1 LQLEGLFCYVGNG
14 SYKPNFALTID
25 YLETELIVITVG
37 MFLSNKNNKR
47 IVDCDIQG
55 EFQLFQFVQ

>member
-1 LQLEGLFCYVGNG
+1 MGNG
-14 SYKPNFALTID
+14 SYKPNFALTVD
-25 YLETELIVITVG
+25 YLETELIFITVG

-55 EFQLFQFVQ
+55 EFQLFQLIQLVYGLVL